1 MFVRSETT
9 ANPAVVRFLPGR
21 AVLDSGS
28 ASFADP
34 EQARRSPLAASLF
47 EIEGVVGVLLESDGI
62 AVSKAEA
69 AEWHL
74 LKPPILAA
82 IMGHFMADLPV
93 LLAEPP
99 AGALSPL
106 GAEVERLLDERIRP
120 GLAEQGGEVLF
131 RGLEDDVVSL
141 EIGGSN
147 FETSL
152 FVLKVK
158 IENTFRNYLPEVA
171 DVRFVEPSRERPGD
185 ADRPGLKSPEGIAI
199 QELLDD
205 EINPAIAAHGGYIS
219 LIDVEDDTAYI
230 QLAGGCQGCGMADV
244 TLKQGVEGAIIRAA
258 PTITNILDVTDHA
271 AGSDPYFQPSK

>member
-1 MFVRSETT
+1 MFIRSEAT
-9 ANPAVVRFLPGR
+9 ANPGVVRFLPGR
-21 AVLDSGS
+21 TVLESGS
-28 ASFADP
+28 ASFANSA
-34 EQARRSPLAASLF
+34 QARRSPLAASLF
-47 EIEGVVGVLLESDGI
+47 EIEGVVGVLVEGDGI

-82 IMGHFMADLPV
+82 IMGHFMAELPV

-99 AGALSPL
+99 VGTESPL
-106 GAEVERLLDERIRP
+106 GAEVERLLDERIRS
-120 GLAEQGGEVLF
+120 GVAEQGGEVLL
-131 RGLEDDVVSL
+131 RDLEDDVVSL
-141 EIGGSN
+141 EIRGSN
-147 FETSL
+147 FETPL

-185 ADRPGLKSPEGIAI
+185 ADRPGLKSLEGIAI
-199 QELLDD
+199 QELLND

-244 TLKQGVEGAIIRAA
+244 TLKQGVEGAIMRAA
-258 PTITNILDVTDHA
+258 PTITNVLDVTDHA
-271 AGSDPYFQPSK
+271 AGTNPYFQPSK